1 MHKRGVNDKA
11 LAGVLSLSS
20 GGALVDAFSLVGSA
34 PFEIRADEG
43 RLDAAEIIW
52 PYPKLLQALLRSP
65 MPLLPSQSH
74 EWHRRMD
81 LAGQRERANA
91 LRSLTWEGAQYCVRY
106 QLRTDDARYVRVE
119 ERGRRIAGKDNMPSR
134 VIGMLTNIDS
144 AQEDAERAAYLSAHD
159 DLTGLW
165 NKERFAEG
173 LDYLIALARR
183 SRQSALYLRVQI
195 SNLTQI
201 NETYGFE
208 TGDKLLLGIADR
220 LHDMMRAP
228 DMLAR
233 VENASFGLG
242 LYGVKEE
249 DLEALITRLQTILSE
264 TPYNSFHGP
273 LYAECNFAA
282 TSLADKAQCSFDALS
297 QAHAALE
304 YAAQHGEAGLT
315 LYAPEMKIKP
325 AGMTQDVATAEDI
338 LEALNDRRISL
349 AYQPI
354 VDAKTRELHHY
365 ECLLRLRTD
374 AGEMVS
380 AGRFIMAAEKLG
392 LIHLLD
398 RRALELASETLRQ
411 FPDVELAL
419 NVSAGTVKDM
429 ETADAYI
436 AALRALGP
444 AVSRVTLELTETV
457 ALEDPAMASR
467 FSVEAR
473 TLGCEFAI
481 DDFGS
486 GYTTFRN
493 LMAIEADTIKID
505 GSFIE
510 DISISPYKQTFVR
523 MMVDLAQTFS
533 VKTVAEMVNS
543 HSDADLLKRLGVDY
557 LQGYMFGVPSASPA
571 WRKQAS

>member
-1 MHKRGVNDKA
+1 MLKRGANEKA
-11 LAGVLSLSS
+11 LTGQVSLST
-20 GGALVDAFSLVGSA
+20 GGALADAFSLIGGA
-34 PFEIRADEG
+34 PFEIRYSESGIEEAV
-43 RLDAAEIIW
+43 IIW

-65 MPLLPSQSH
+65 MPLLPSQTH
-74 EWHRRMD
+74 EWHGRMD
-81 LAGQRERANA
+81 AAGQRERANA

-106 QLRTDDARYVRVE
+106 LLRTDDARYVRVE
-119 ERGRRIAGKDNMPSR
+119 ERGRRIAGKEGMQSR
-134 VIGMLTNIDS
+134 VIGVLTNIDS
-144 AQEDAERAAYLSAHD
+144 VQEEVERAAYLSAHD

-165 NKERFAEG
+165 NKNRLVEG
-173 LDYLIALARR
+173 LDYLIALVRR
-183 SRQSALYLRVQI
+183 TRQFAIYLRIEI
-195 SNLTQI
+195 SNLAQT
-201 NETYGFE
+201 NETYGYE
-208 TGDKLLLGIADR
+208 TGDRLLLGIADR
-220 LHDMMRAP
+220 LRDMMRAP

-249 DLEALITRLQTILSE
+249 DLDILVARLQTILSE
-264 TPYNSFHGP
+264 MPYNSFHGP

-282 TSLADKAQCSFDALS
+282 TSLADKAQCSYDALS
-297 QAHAALE
+297 QAGAALE
-304 YAAQHGEAGLT
+304 YAAKHEKPGLSF
-315 LYAPEMKIKP
+315 YSNDMKIKP
-325 AGMTQDVATAEDI
+325 APMPQDVATAEDI
-338 LEALNDRRISL
+338 LEALNDRRILL

-398 RRALELASETLRQ
+398 RRALALASETLRQ
-411 FPDVELAL
+411 YPDVELAL

-429 ETADAYI
+429 EAADAYI

-444 AVSRVTLELTETV
+444 AVTRVTLELTETV

-473 TLGCEFAI
+473 SLGCEFAI

-533 VKTVAEMVNS
+533 VKTVAEMVDS